1 VSALE
6 NSNLH
11 PSGGNG
17 DLGRATKGTLSL
29 RKTHVEIHDA
39 IHHRKFDARLLRE
52 KAAIEL
58 AGAPRELKQLKAN
71 IQSFMSMLQKT
82 PGRVVKYF
90 NSTKLHYCA

>member
-1 VSALE
+1 MGISEEQQKEPFRCVKLTSK
-6 NSNLH
+6 SMTRYT
-11 PSGGNG
+11 S
-17 DLGRATKGTLSL
+17 
-29 RKTHVEIHDA
+29 
-39 IHHRKFDARLLRE
+39 KFDARLLRD